1 MKLNSVILADDSE
14 SCDIAE
20 LFVMMKNSTIQLL
33 EQYTVAHKDIVSVNN
48 TYLSDSI
55 TKQNL
60 SEKMS
65 LVNSEPFLCFWYG
78 HGKADSFRI
87 ADEDVVTTTENY
99 YVFSNALIYT
109 FSCLNG
115 KDLADVIMAN
125 KAKAFVGYTD
135 YANCPYG
142 IDDVTTEIVMSFISA
157 FLGGKTVSEAMTDL
171 EEAYTRAIHDDS
183 IEPFQRQLFQSNRDS
198 LVVKGNGNI
207 CFRDMLIDNY
217 VNRQVKNINA

>member
-33 EQYTVAHKDIVSVNN
+33 EQYTTDHEDIVSENN
-48 TYLSDSI
+48 TYLSDSV
-55 TKQNL
+55 TKQSF

-115 KDLADVIMAN
+115 NDLADAIMAN

-142 IDDVTTEIVMSFISA
+142 IDDVTTEIVMSFVSA
-157 FLGGKTVSEAMTDL
+157 FLSGKTVNESKADL
-171 EEAYTRAIHDDS
+171 ELSYDNAIYNETLDA
-183 IEPFQRQLFQSNRDS
+183 FQRQLFQTNRDN
-198 LVVKGNGNI
+198 LVVKGDGSLI
-207 CFRDMLIDNY
+207 IKDILIDSLL
-217 VNRQVKNINA
+217 

>member
-33 EQYTVAHKDIVSVNN
+33 EQYTVAHEDIVSVNN

-135 YANCPYG
+135 DANCPYG

-157 FLGGKTVSEAMTDL
+157 FLSGKTVNESKADL
-171 EEAYTRAIHDDS
+171 ELSYDNAIYNESLDA
-183 IEPFQRQLFQSNRDS
+183 FQRQLFQTNRDN
-198 LVVKGNGNI
+198 LVVKGDGSLVINNI
-207 CFRDMLIDNY
+207 LVDTSL
-217 VNRQVKNINA
+217 

>member
-99 YVFSNALIYT
+99 YVFSNVLIYT

-157 FLGGKTVSEAMTDL
+157 FLSGKTVNESKADL
-171 EEAYTRAIHDDS
+171 ELSYDNAIYNESLDA
-183 IEPFQRQLFQSNRDS
+183 FQRQLFQTNRDN
-198 LVVKGNGNI
+198 LVVKGDGS
-207 CFRDMLIDNY
+207 L
-217 VNRQVKNINA
+217 VINDIIVDKSL

>member
-33 EQYTVAHKDIVSVNN
+33 EQYTVAHEDIVSENN

-60 SEKMS
+60 SEKML
-65 LVNSEPFLCFWYG
+65 LVNSNPFLCFWYG

-99 YVFSNALIYT
+99 YVFSNALVYT

-115 KDLADVIMAN
+115 KDLADAVIDN
-125 KAKAFVGYTD
+125 KAKAFVGYTA

-157 FLGGKTVSEAMTDL
+157 FLSGKTVNESKADL
-171 EEAYTRAIHDDS
+171 ELSYDNAIYNESLDVL
-183 IEPFQRQLFQSNRDS
+183 QRQLFQTNRDN
-198 LVVKGNGNI
+198 LVVKGEGS
-207 CFRDMLIDNY
+207 L
-217 VNRQVKNINA
+217 VINDILVDTSLLV

>member
-33 EQYTVAHKDIVSVNN
+33 EQYTVAHEDIVSVNN

-99 YVFSNALIYT
+99 YVFSNALVYT

-115 KDLADVIMAN
+115 KDLADAVIDN
-125 KAKAFVGYTD
+125 KAKAFVGYTA

-157 FLGGKTVSEAMTDL
+157 FLSGKTVNESKADL
-171 EEAYTRAIHDDS
+171 ELSYDNAIYNESLDVL
-183 IEPFQRQLFQSNRDS
+183 QRQLFQTNRDN
-198 LVVKGNGNI
+198 LVVKGDGS
-207 CFRDMLIDNY
+207 L
-217 VNRQVKNINA
+217 VINDILVETSL

>member
-1 MKLNSVILADDSE
+1 MKLNSVILADNSE

-65 LVNSEPFLCFWYG
+65 LVNSEPFQCFWYG

-142 IDDVTTEIVMSFISA
+142 IDNVTTEIVMSFISA
-157 FLGGKTVSEAMTDL
+157 FLSGKTVNESKADL
-171 EEAYTRAIHDDS
+171 ELSYDNAIYNESLDA
-183 IEPFQRQLFQSNRDS
+183 FQRQLFQTNRDN
-198 LVVKGNGNI
+198 LVVKGDGS
-207 CFRDMLIDNY
+207 L
-217 VNRQVKNINA
+217 VINDIIVDKSL

>member
-1 MKLNSVILADDSE
+1 MKLNSVILADNSE

-20 LFVMMKNSTIQLL
+20 LFVMMKNSTLQLL

-115 KDLADVIMAN
+115 KDLADVIMAHN
-125 KAKAFVGYTD
+125 AKAFVGYTD

-157 FLGGKTVSEAMTDL
+157 FLSGKTANESKADL
-171 EEAYTRAIHDDS
+171 ELSYDNAIYNESLDA
-183 IEPFQRQLFQSNRDS
+183 FQRQLFQTNRDN
-198 LVVKGNGNI
+198 LVVKGDGS
-207 CFRDMLIDNY
+207 L
-217 VNRQVKNINA
+217 VINDIIVDKSL

>member
-33 EQYTVAHKDIVSVNN
+33 EQYTVAHEDIVSVNN

-65 LVNSEPFLCFWYG
+65 LVNSEPFLSFWYG

-142 IDDVTTEIVMSFISA
+142 IDDVTNEIVMSFISA
-157 FLGGKTVSEAMTDL
+157 FLSGKTVNESKADL
-171 EEAYTRAIHDDS
+171 ELSYDNAIYNESLDVL
-183 IEPFQRQLFQSNRDS
+183 QRQLFQTNRDN
-198 LVVKGNGNI
+198 LVVKGDGS
-207 CFRDMLIDNY
+207 L
-217 VNRQVKNINA
+217 VINDIIVDKSL

>member
-1 MKLNSVILADDSE
+1 MKLHSVILADDSE

-20 LFVMMKNSTIQLL
+20 LFVMIKNSTIQLL
-33 EQYTVAHKDIVSVNN
+33 EQYTVAHEDIVSENN

-55 TKQNL
+55 TKLNL
-60 SEKMS
+60 SEKML
-65 LVNSEPFLCFWYG
+65 LVNSKPFLCFWYG

-87 ADEDVVTTTENY
+87 ANEDVVTTTENY

-115 KDLADVIMAN
+115 KDLADAIMAN

-157 FLGGKTVSEAMTDL
+157 FLSGKTVNESKADL
-171 EEAYTRAIHDDS
+171 ELSYDNAIYNESLDA
-183 IEPFQRQLFQSNRDS
+183 FQRQLFQTNRDN
-198 LVVKGNGNI
+198 LVVKGDGS
-207 CFRDMLIDNY
+207 L
-217 VNRQVKNINA
+217 VINDILVDTSL

>member
-115 KDLADVIMAN
+115 KDLADVIMDN

-157 FLGGKTVSEAMTDL
+157 FLSGKTVNESKADL
-171 EEAYTRAIHDDS
+171 ELSYDNAIYNESLDA
-183 IEPFQRQLFQSNRDS
+183 FQRQLFQTNRDN
-198 LVVKGNGNI
+198 LVVKGDGS
-207 CFRDMLIDNY
+207 L
-217 VNRQVKNINA
+217 VINDIIVDKSL

>member
-14 SCDIAE
+14 SCDIAD

-33 EQYTVAHKDIVSVNN
+33 EQYTVAHEDIVSENN

-60 SEKMS
+60 SEKML
-65 LVNSEPFLCFWYG
+65 LVNSKPFLCFWYG

-99 YVFSNALIYT
+99 YVFSNALVYT

-115 KDLADVIMAN
+115 KDLADAVIDN
-125 KAKAFVGYTD
+125 KAKAFVGYTA

-157 FLGGKTVSEAMTDL
+157 FLSGKTVNESKADL
-171 EEAYTRAIHDDS
+171 ELSYDNAIYNESLDVL
-183 IEPFQRQLFQSNRDS
+183 QRQLFQTNRDN
-198 LVVKGNGNI
+198 LVVKGEGS
-207 CFRDMLIDNY
+207 L
-217 VNRQVKNINA
+217 VINDILVDTSLLV

>member
-33 EQYTVAHKDIVSVNN
+33 EQYTVAHEDIVSVNN
-48 TYLSDSI
+48 KYLSDSI

-115 KDLADVIMAN
+115 KDLADAIIDN

-142 IDDVTTEIVMSFISA
+142 IDEVTTEIVMSFISA
-157 FLGGKTVSEAMTDL
+157 FLSGKTVNESKADL
-171 EEAYTRAIHDDS
+171 ELSYDNAIYNEFLDA
-183 IEPFQRQLFQSNRDS
+183 FQRQLFQTNRDN
-198 LVVKGNGNI
+198 LVVKGDGS
-207 CFRDMLIDNY
+207 L
-217 VNRQVKNINA
+217 VINDILVDKPLQL

>member
-14 SCDIAE
+14 SCDIAD

-33 EQYTVAHKDIVSVNN
+33 EQYTVAHEDIVSENN

-60 SEKMS
+60 SEKML
-65 LVNSEPFLCFWYG
+65 LVNSKPFLCFWYG

-99 YVFSNALIYT
+99 YVFSNALVYT

-115 KDLADVIMAN
+115 KDLADAVIDN
-125 KAKAFVGYTD
+125 KAKAFVGYTA

-157 FLGGKTVSEAMTDL
+157 FLSGKTVNESKADL
-171 EEAYTRAIHDDS
+171 ELSYDNAIYNESLDVL
-183 IEPFQRQLFQSNRDS
+183 QRQLFQTNRDN
-198 LVVKGNGNI
+198 LVVKGEGS
-207 CFRDMLIDNY
+207 L
-217 VNRQVKNINA
+217 VINDILFDTSLLV

>member
-1 MKLNSVILADDSE
+1 MKFNSVILADDSE

-33 EQYTVAHKDIVSVNN
+33 EQYTVAHEDIVSVNS

-65 LVNSEPFLCFWYG
+65 LVNSEPFLCFLYG

-115 KDLADVIMAN
+115 NDLADAIMAN
-125 KAKAFVGYTD
+125 NAKAFVGYTD

-157 FLGGKTVSEAMTDL
+157 FLSGKTVNESKADL
-171 EEAYTRAIHDDS
+171 ELSYDNAIYNESLDA
-183 IEPFQRQLFQSNRDS
+183 FQRQLFQTNRDN
-198 LVVKGNGNI
+198 LVVKGDGS
-207 CFRDMLIDNY
+207 L
-217 VNRQVKNINA
+217 VINDILVDKSL

>member
-33 EQYTVAHKDIVSVNN
+33 EQYTVAHEDIVSVNN

-115 KDLADVIMAN
+115 KDLANVIMAN

-157 FLGGKTVSEAMTDL
+157 FLSGKTVNESKADL
-171 EEAYTRAIHDDS
+171 EFSYDNAIYNESLDV
-183 IEPFQRQLFQSNRDS
+183 FQRQLFQTNRDN
-198 LVVKGNGNI
+198 LVVKGDGSLVI
-207 CFRDMLIDNY
+207 
-217 VNRQVKNINA
+217 KNILVDKSL